1 MDEVAIPVRCRADEE
16 RRMPT
21 LLLWL
26 MPRRPS
32 PPPGRRV
39 VLATLLVAA
48 VLTSAPRAEE
58 PARESPR
65 GPAGVA
71 MVPSDVAFL
80 SSSLR
85 IREQYDALVGSNAFK
100 ALRELP
106 AVQRA
111 LESYEEQRI
120 TPGSAFSTFEAF
132 LTLPENQAAADL
144 LADMVA
150 TDTFV
155 YGEPSCVTFW
165 KLVRTVLEAQQR
177 GQFAGAEDV
186 ADHLPDG
193 GGADAFGF
201 AGGAG
206 IDAGRQ
212 ARIVLETLADNLD
225 GIVVP
230 DIVWGFKTTTP
241 DVALAQLARLE
252 PLAQGLA
259 QGDATYAV
267 GRTAVAGGEVL
278 TFTVDG
284 GRLPWGDLEREIAV
298 AAGDEQRAEQVFDR
312 LRDLDLVLAIGVVG
326 DWVILSIGDSVDHL
340 EKLAVPGSGREGLI
354 DAPALAPLR
363 ADAGKRITAVSY
375 LSQPLV
381 EAVGNEQAGV
391 ETLLAAVD
399 QVESGGDLTPEAVAD
414 IRALADRAS
423 GEYERWL
430 PKPGPWM
437 SYSFRTDDGYEGYAW
452 NWARN
457 QPFDGD
463 SRLDVLEHVGG
474 APLAVLVW
482 RMRSEPGAF
491 DSLIGIGSAA
501 WDLIV
506 RHGRPRS
513 DGAERR
519 SFDAF
524 AEHLA
529 PYGGRLAA
537 TLRDKILASLADGQ
551 VGLVIDAKGR
561 TKALQGDLPASA
573 DPLPIVEPAIVLP
586 LADPK
591 LFKEG
596 LSDLFALADEFTDSV
611 RDLDPDAVPQGYQI
625 PEPERDKVEEGSVWS
640 WPLSASGLDEQI
652 KPAIGVGGEA
662 AVFTLVPKQAGRTLA
677 ESKLETGAQLA
688 RFDEPLA
695 GAAAVDV
702 AGLLDALEPWL
713 IYLARY
719 GCVQER
725 DGFVDPASE
734 LSAADETEQAKE
746 IIEHGRVVIEAL
758 QSLRVAVA
766 ETSFRDGALVTRW
779 RNVIRDMPA
788 K

>member
-1 MDEVAIPVRCRADEE
+1 
-16 RRMPT
+16 MPT

-26 MPRRPS
+26 VPRL
-32 PPPGRRV
+32 PGLASSRRL
-39 VLATLLVAA
+39 VLAAVAVVA
-48 VLTSAPRAEE
+48 VGASTPRAEQAAE
-58 PARESPR
+58 DPSR

-71 MVPSDVAFL
+71 MVPPDAAFL

-85 IREQYDALVGSNAFK
+85 IREQYDALVASNAFK
-100 ALRELP
+100 ALMDLP
-106 AVQRA
+106 AVKRA

-132 LTLPENQAAADL
+132 LSLPENEAAADL

-155 YGEPSCVTFW
+155 YGEPSCVPFW
-165 KLVRTVLEAQQR
+165 TLVRQVRAAQQR
-177 GQFAGAEDV
+177 GQFSAGEDV
-186 ADHLPDG
+186 PGRLPHVDG
-193 GGADAFGF
+193 DDVLGF

-212 ARIVLETLADNLD
+212 ARLVLEALADNLD
-225 GIVVP
+225 GSVVP
-230 DIVWGFKTTTP
+230 DVVWGFETTKR
-241 DVALAQLARLE
+241 DVAVTQIARLE
-252 PLAQGLA
+252 ALGQGLL
-259 QGDATYAV
+259 QGDATYAL
-267 GRTAVAGGEVL
+267 GRTQVAGGDVL

-284 GRLPWGDLEREIAV
+284 GRLPWGEVEREIAA

-312 LRDLDLVLAIGVVG
+312 LRDLDLVVAIGVVD
-326 DWVILSIGDSVDHL
+326 DWVIVSIGDSVDHL
-340 EKLAVPGSGREGLI
+340 GKLAVPGSGRPGLL
-354 DAPALAPLR
+354 DAPPLAPLR

-399 QVESGGDLTPEAVAD
+399 QVESGEELSPEAVAD
-414 IRALADRAS
+414 IRGLAARAA
-423 GEYERWL
+423 GEYEKWL

-437 SYSFRTDDGYEGYAW
+437 AYSFRTDQGYEGYAW
-452 NWARN
+452 NWGGN

-482 RMRSEPGAF
+482 RMRSDPEAF
-491 DSLIGIGSAA
+491 DALIGLGSAA
-501 WDLIV
+501 WELVV
-506 RHGRPRS
+506 RHGRP
-513 DGAERR
+513 GADVEDRR
-519 SFDAF
+519 SFDSF

-529 PYGGRLAA
+529 PYGGRLAT
-537 TLRDKILASLADGQ
+537 TLRGKILASLADGQ

-573 DPLPIVEPAIVLP
+573 DPLPIAEPAIVLP

-596 LSDLFALADEFTDSV
+596 LSDLFALADEFTASM
-611 RDLDPDAVPQGYQI
+611 RDLDPDAVPQGYRI
-625 PEPERDKVEEGSVWS
+625 PEPERAKVEEGSVWS
-640 WPLSASGLDEQI
+640 WPLSATGLDEQI
-652 KPAIGVGGEA
+652 KPAVGVGGQA

-688 RFDEPLA
+688 TFDEPLA
-695 GAAAVDV
+695 GAAAIDV
-702 AGLLDALEPWL
+702 AGLLDAIRPWL
-713 IYLARY
+713 IYMVRY
-719 GCVQER
+719 WCVQNKE
-725 DGFVDPASE
+725 GFVDPQGE
-734 LSAADETEQAKE
+734 LSAADETEPAKE
-746 IIEHGRVVIEAL
+746 IIEHGNVVIEAL
-758 QSLRVAVA
+758 KSLRVAVA

-779 RNVIRDMPA
+779 QNVIRDMPA
-788 K
+788 N